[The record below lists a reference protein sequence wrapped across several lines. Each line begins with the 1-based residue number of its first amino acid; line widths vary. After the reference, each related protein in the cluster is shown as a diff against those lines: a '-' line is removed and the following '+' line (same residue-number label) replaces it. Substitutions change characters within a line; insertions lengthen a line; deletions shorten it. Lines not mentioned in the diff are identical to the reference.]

1 MNNKILSLIAISSL
15 SFYTLP
21 ASAQLFNNLAGSNS
35 APTKDSAALEENNN
49 IVLSGPSTEGSKE
62 DVTSLANYIDGSQ
75 SLSGEFE
82 QIVYS
87 NRGEDVS
94 SGSFRLKR
102 PGMFDWQYTQPSE
115 QRIISNGTKVY
126 HYDQDLEQITIRPR
140 NELAGDVAMN
150 LLVGEKALQQSF
162 SVSEQPASKA
172 PPRLRN
178 NESGLTYYELK
189 PKNSSDEID
198 QVWVVMHN
206 GAIAAV
212 YVDTGVGQQSL
223 IVLRNVK
230 RNANIATSTFD
241 FTPPAGVD
249 VIGG

>member
-1 MNNKILSLIAISSL
+1 MRYKILSLMAATGL
-15 SFYTLP
+15 GLYTLP
-21 ASAQLFNNLAGSNS
+21 ASAQLFNNMAGANSTSTSESTVEVNASDRSVGDASALA
-35 APTKDSAALEENNN
+35 A
-49 IVLSGPSTEGSKE
+49 
-62 DVTSLANYIDGSQ
+62 YIDGSQ
-75 SLSGEFE
+75 SLSGQFE

-102 PGMFDWQYTQPSE
+102 PGMFDWQYTEPSE

-140 NELAGDVAMN
+140 SELAGDIAMN
-150 LLVGEKALQQSF
+150 LLVGDKKLLESF
-162 SVSEQPASKA
+162 DVSAQPASKA
-172 PPRLRN
+172 PARLRSD
-178 NESGLTYYELK
+178 EPGVTFYELK

-198 QVWVVMHN
+198 QVWIVMLD
-206 GAIAAV
+206 GVITGV

-223 IVLRNVK
+223 IVLHDVK
-230 RNANIATSTFD
+230 RNANIANNAFN

-249 VIGG
+249 VIGD

>member
-1 MNNKILSLIAISSL
+1 MRYKILSLVAATSL
-15 SFYTLP
+15 GIYTVP
-21 ASAQLFNNLAGSNS
+21 ASAQLFEKMAGGE
-35 APTKDSAALEENNN
+35 AASTSEAKASVAQVDTVE
-49 IVLSGPSTEGSKE
+49 SGKSDAS
-62 DVTSLANYIDGSQ
+62 SLAAYIDGSQ
-75 SLSGEFE
+75 SLTGQFE

-140 NELAGDVAMN
+140 SELAGDVAMN
-150 LLVGEKALQQSF
+150 LLVGDKKLLESF
-162 SVSEQPASKA
+162 DASQQPAAKA
-172 PPRLRN
+172 PARLRS
-178 NESGLTYYELK
+178 NEPGVSFYELK
-189 PKNSSDEID
+189 PKNHSDEID
-198 QVWVVMHN
+198 QVWVVMLD
-206 GAIAAV
+206 GAIAGV

-223 IVLRNVK
+223 IVLHDVK